1 MKRLW
6 QRTMIALARSDR
18 VKDFMQH
25 NERMKG
31 LARRFVAGGDAEA
44 AITVA
49 CHLLA
54 EGIRTSFFYLGEYVD
69 RPELVRENVEQKLHI
84 ARLLETQE
92 MDVHISVDPTQIGLQ
107 TDRSEVAARALAIGR
122 AIMTA
127 SAGKPG
133 LHCLMLDMEDASVVD
148 FTLALHD
155 ELRRLELPGAIT
167 LQAYLRRSEGDL
179 ARLIAGGAKVRLVK
193 GAFVGKRDIAFTN
206 EAEIKANYRRLVGM
220 MLAPEARASGFASI
234 RSSQRM
240 MIASRPRRW
249 RLRASRAG
257 RRARMNSRCCSGSG
271 AMSLRVWRGRANG
284 SGSICLSVATGGPM
298 RCAGSGKIR
307 PTASCSRGR
316 CSARRQS
323 SLPFLDPIERPD
335 QHDDVEGEIVADHVA
350 GEQLE

>member
-179 ARLIAGGAKVRLVK
+179 ARLIASGAKVRLVK

-220 MLAPEARASGFASI
+220 MLAPEARASGFYPIIATHDDRIQAEALALAREQGWPQGSYEFEMLFGV
-234 RSSQRM
+234 RSDVAQGLARQGERVRLYLPFGRDWWPY
-240 MIASRPRRW
+240 AVRRI
-249 RLRASRAG
+249 G
-257 RRARMNSRCCSGSG
+257 ENP
-271 AMSLRVWRGRANG
+271 ANG
-284 SGSICLSVATGGPM
+284 ILLARSLF
-298 RCAGSGKIR
+298 
-307 PTASCSRGR
+307 
-316 CSARRQS
+316 SAKAKQ
-323 SLPFLDPIERPD
+323 PAIP
-335 QHDDVEGEIVADHVA
+335 
-350 GEQLE
+350 

>member
-1 MKRLW
+1 
-6 QRTMIALARSDR
+6 
-18 VKDFMQH
+18 
-25 NERMKG
+25 
-31 LARRFVAGGDAEA
+31 EA

-133 LHCLMLDMEDASVVD
+133 LHCLMLDMEDPSVVD

-179 ARLIAGGAKVRLVK
+179 ARLIASGAKVRLVK

-220 MLAPEARASGFASI
+220 MLAPEARASGFYPIIATHDDRIQAEAVALAREQGWPQGSYEFEMLFGV
-234 RSSQRM
+234 RSDVAQGLARQGE
-240 MIASRPRRW
+240 RV
-249 RLRASRAG
+249 RLY
-257 RRARMNSRCCSGSG
+257 
-271 AMSLRVWRGRANG
+271 
-284 SGSICLSVATGGPM
+284 
-298 RCAGSGKIR
+298 
-307 PTASCSRGR
+307 
-316 CSARRQS
+316 
-323 SLPFLDPIERPD
+323 LPFGRDWWPY
-335 QHDDVEGEIVADHVA
+335 A
-350 GEQLE
+350 

>member
-18 VKDFMQH
+18 VKDFMQR

-31 LARRFVAGGDAEA
+31 LAQRFVAGGDAEA

-69 RPELVRENVEQKLHI
+69 RPELVRENIEQKLQI
-84 ARLLETQE
+84 ARLLEAQE

-155 ELRRLELPGAIT
+155 ELRRLELKAAIT

-179 ARLIAGGAKVRLVK
+179 ERLIASGAKVRLVK
-193 GAFVGKRDIAFTN
+193 GAFVGKSDIAFTK
-206 EAEIKANYRRLVGM
+206 ETEIKANYRRLVGM
-220 MLAPEARASGFASI
+220 MLAPEARASGFYPIIATHDDRIQAEAVALAREQGWSQGSYEFEMLLGV
-234 RSSQRM
+234 RSD
-240 MIASRPRRW
+240 IAQGLARQGERVRLYVPFGRDWWPYAVRRI
-249 RLRASRAG
+249 G
-257 RRARMNSRCCSGSG
+257 ENP
-271 AMSLRVWRGRANG
+271 ANG
-284 SGSICLSVATGGPM
+284 VLLARSLF
-298 RCAGSGKIR
+298 
-307 PTASCSRGR
+307 
-316 CSARRQS
+316 SAKAKQ
-323 SLPFLDPIERPD
+323 PAIP
-335 QHDDVEGEIVADHVA
+335 
-350 GEQLE
+350 